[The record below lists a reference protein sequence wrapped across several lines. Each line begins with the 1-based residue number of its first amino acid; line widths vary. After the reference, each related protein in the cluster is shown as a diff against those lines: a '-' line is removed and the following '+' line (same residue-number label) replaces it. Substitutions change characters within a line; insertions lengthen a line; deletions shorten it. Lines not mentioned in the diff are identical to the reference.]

1 LVIAAAVLMK
11 LLIKSCNSLLK
22 QLPPL
27 SHNGHEVA
35 HTKAQQVYRVGYDLG
50 QLTGK
55 LGPLL
60 RHDVS
65 LLQKQLYVFALG
77 ELLAGCY

>member
-1 LVIAAAVLMK
+1 MGR
-11 LLIKSCNSLLK
+11 LIPGSGSPALRMR
-22 QLPPL
+22 
-27 SHNGHEVA
+27 A
-35 HTKAQQVYRVGYDLG
+35 HTKAQRVYRVGYDLG